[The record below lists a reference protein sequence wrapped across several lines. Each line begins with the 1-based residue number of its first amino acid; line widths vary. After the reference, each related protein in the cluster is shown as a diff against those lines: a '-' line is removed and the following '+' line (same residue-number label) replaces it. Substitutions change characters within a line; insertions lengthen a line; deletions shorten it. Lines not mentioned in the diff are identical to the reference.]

1 MDKVNALIKD
11 MEMKMAQEKIDC
23 PCNLDELK
31 VGVDLGTSNIVIIVL
46 DKDNNPVT
54 GAIESANVV
63 KDGIVVDFIGAINIL
78 KRLKQQVEA
87 KLGIELYEAA
97 TAIPPGIMSGNIK
110 VISNV
115 VEGAGF
121 KVTKVVDEPEA
132 AASVLNIQ
140 EGAVVDIG
148 GGTTGISVMNNGK
161 VAYSVDEATGGTHLT
176 LVVAGNMN
184 LPFTE
189 AEGFK
194 KSKENEKLILP
205 IVRPVIEKMAH
216 ITMSNIPKEIKELY
230 LVGGTSCL
238 TGIEQ
243 VFEKYTSLRTIKPEN
258 PLLVT
263 PIGIAMYAG

>member
-121 KVTKVVDEPEA
+121 KV
-132 AASVLNIQ
+132 
-140 EGAVVDIG
+140 
-148 GGTTGISVMNNGK
+148 
-161 VAYSVDEATGGTHLT
+161 
-176 LVVAGNMN
+176 
-184 LPFTE
+184 
-189 AEGFK
+189 
-194 KSKENEKLILP
+194 
-205 IVRPVIEKMAH
+205 
-216 ITMSNIPKEIKELY
+216 
-230 LVGGTSCL
+230 
-238 TGIEQ
+238 
-243 VFEKYTSLRTIKPEN
+243 
-258 PLLVT
+258 
-263 PIGIAMYAG
+263 